1 MSWTKFL
8 TQTCAIERQSTTV
21 LATGEEITTF
31 ATVSS
36 GHLCMLQSKSG
47 KRVHTEGGAHTASTQ
62 TLYLFPGVDIREGDR
77 VRVDGGAALDVVLV
91 DVIRHVVPHHIEV
104 KVDTPFIEVA

>member
-8 TQTCAIERQSTTV
+8 TQSCTIERQSTAI
-21 LATGEEITTF
+21 LATGEEVTTF

-36 GHLCMLQSKSG
+36 GHRCMLQSKTG
-47 KRVHTEGGAHTASTQ
+47 KRVQSEGGAHTVSTQ
-62 TLYLFPGVDIREGDR
+62 TLFLFPGVDIREGDR

-91 DVIRHVVPHHIEV
+91 STLRGVTAHHIEV
-104 KVDTPFIEVA
+104 KLDTPFIEVA